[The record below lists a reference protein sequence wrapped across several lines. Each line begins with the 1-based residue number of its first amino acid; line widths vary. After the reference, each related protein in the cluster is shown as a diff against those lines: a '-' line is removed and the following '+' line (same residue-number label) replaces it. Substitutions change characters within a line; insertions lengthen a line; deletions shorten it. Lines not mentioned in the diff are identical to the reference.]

1 MQYPAQYESQ
11 VSLDDGGRI
20 YLRPIKAD
28 DMEHMTKLFEKFS
41 PETVYFRF
49 FSAMRAM
56 PIDRLK
62 KFCDIDYE
70 NQMAV
75 VAYVLEDGDESLL
88 GVARYVVTPQEGGA
102 EISVVVADAWQKRT
116 IGTRLLQHLARV
128 AKDRGID
135 TFHGLIMS
143 HNRKALGMLRNAGF
157 KFKESAAGYD
167 TRHIEFNLSD
177 VDLPDGDESESAGAT

>member
-1 MQYPAQYESQ
+1 MEYPAQYESQ
-11 VSLDDGGRI
+11 CSLDDGTRV

-28 DMEHMTKLFEKFS
+28 DIGHMAKMFEKFS
-41 PETVYFRF
+41 PESIYFRF

-62 KFCDIDYE
+62 EFCDIDYD

-75 VAYVLEDGDESLL
+75 VAYVIEDGDESLL
-88 GVARYVVTPQEGGA
+88 GVARYVVTPEEGGA
-102 EISVVVADAWQKRT
+102 EISVIVADAWQKRT
-116 IGTRLLQHLARV
+116 IGTRLLQHLVRV

-135 TFHGLIMS
+135 KFHGLIMS
-143 HNRKALGMLRNAGF
+143 HNRKALGMLRNSGF
-157 KFKESAAGYD
+157 EHQESAAGYD

-177 VDLPDGDESESAGAT
+177 VDLPPDVESEGSGTS